1 MDIFS
6 KRRQFLSNQLESNS
20 VAVLFGSEE
29 TLRNGDVNFP
39 FRQNSNFSY
48 LTNFPESESIAV
60 LDKEK
65 FIIFCKEKNKLKEL
79 WDGEIIGPENAKLYG
94 ATQGIPINDYQKV
107 LPSLVKDRDN
117 IYCFESFIP
126 KLKKLLPDLEANI
139 KPLDYEV
146 SKMRTIKSVDELKI
160 IEEACRI
167 SSLAH
172 VRAMK
177 SVKPGMYEYQLEAE
191 YVHEFMSHGARACAY
206 PSIVG
211 GGKNACVLHYNE
223 NKNILND
230 GDLVLVDAGCE
241 FNNYASDITRT
252 FPVNGKFTKEQ
263 RDIYEIVLEASKKSI
278 ETVVSGS
285 NPLKAHGTSVEIISQ
300 GLLDL
305 GLLDGE
311 LNEIVESN
319 RYFDFYM
326 HRVGHYIGLDVHDVG
341 GKDMNGDWLDYAP
354 GMITTIEPGIYI
366 NENLDVPD
374 EYKNIGIRIEDNVVV
389 TETGFKVL
397 TDLVPKEIN
406 DIESLM
412 NS

>member
-6 KRRQFLSNQLESNS
+6 KRRHFLSNQLEDNS
-20 VAVLFGSEE
+20 VAILFGSEE

-60 LDKEK
+60 LDNEN
-65 FIIFCKEKNKLKEL
+65 FIIFCKEKNKLKEQ
-79 WDGEIIGPENAKLYG
+79 WDGEILGPENAKLFG
-94 ATQGIPINDYQKV
+94 ATQGIPIEDCKKM
-107 LPSLVKDRDN
+107 LPGIVRDRDN
-117 IYCFESFIP
+117 IYCFELFIP
-126 KLKKLLPDLEANI
+126 KLRKLLPNFEAII
-139 KPLDYEV
+139 KPLDFEV
-146 SKMRTIKSVDELKI
+146 SKMRVIKSQEELQI

-172 VRAMK
+172 MRAMK
-177 SVKPGMYEYQLEAE
+177 SIKPGMYEYQLEAE
-191 YVHEFMSHGARACAY
+191 YVHEFISNGARACAY

-252 FPVNGKFTKEQ
+252 FPINGKFTKEQ
-263 RDIYEIVLEASKKSI
+263 RDIYEIVLEANKKSI
-278 ETVVSGS
+278 ETVIPGS
-285 NPLKAHGTSVEIISQ
+285 NPLKAHEASIQVISQ
-300 GLLDL
+300 GLIDL

-311 LNEIVESN
+311 LSEIIESN
-319 RYFDFYM
+319 SYFDFYM
-326 HRVGHYIGLDVHDVG
+326 HRVGHYMGLDVHDVG
-341 GKDMNGDWLDYAP
+341 GKDINGDWLDFAP

-366 NENLDVPD
+366 NENLNVPH

>member
-60 LDKEK
+60 LDREK
-65 FIIFCKEKNKLKEL
+65 FIIFCKEKNKLKEQ
-79 WDGEIIGPENAKLYG
+79 WDGEITGPENAKLYG
-94 ATQGIPINDYQKV
+94 ATQGIPINDYEKV

-126 KLKKLLPDLEANI
+126 KLKKLLPDLEAII

-146 SKMRTIKSVDELKI
+146 SKMRTIKSADELKI

-252 FPVNGKFTKEQ
+252 FPINGKFTKEQ

-326 HRVGHYIGLDVHDVG
+326 HRVGHYMGLDVHDVG

-374 EYKNIGIRIEDNVVV
+374 KYKNIGIRIEDNVVV

>member
-6 KRRQFLSNQLESNS
+6 KRRHFLSNQLESNS
-20 VAVLFGSEE
+20 VAILFGSEE

-60 LDKEK
+60 LDNEN
-65 FIIFCKEKNKLKEL
+65 FIIFCKEKNKLKEQ
-79 WDGEIIGPENAKLYG
+79 WDGEILGPENTKLYG
-94 ATQGIPINDYQKV
+94 ATQGIPINDYEKV
-107 LPSLVKDRDN
+107 LPGLVKDRDN

-126 KLKKLLPDLEANI
+126 KLKKLLPDLETII

-146 SKMRTIKSVDELKI
+146 SKMRTIKSADELKI

-172 VRAMK
+172 IRAMK

-223 NKNILND
+223 NKNVLND

-252 FPVNGKFTKEQ
+252 FPVNGKFTIEQ
-263 RDIYEIVLEASKKSI
+263 REIYEIVLEASKKSI
-278 ETVVSGS
+278 ETVISGS
-285 NPLKAHGTSVEIISQ
+285 NPLKAHETSVEIISQ

-305 GLLDGE
+305 GLLDGD
-311 LNEIVESN
+311 LNEIIESN

-326 HRVGHYIGLDVHDVG
+326 HRVGHYMGLDVHDVG
-341 GKDMNGDWLDYAP
+341 GKDMNGEWLNYAP

-366 NENLDVPD
+366 NENLDVP
-374 EYKNIGIRIEDNVVV
+374 EKYKNIGIRIEDNVVV

-397 TDLVPKEIN
+397 TDLVPKEVN